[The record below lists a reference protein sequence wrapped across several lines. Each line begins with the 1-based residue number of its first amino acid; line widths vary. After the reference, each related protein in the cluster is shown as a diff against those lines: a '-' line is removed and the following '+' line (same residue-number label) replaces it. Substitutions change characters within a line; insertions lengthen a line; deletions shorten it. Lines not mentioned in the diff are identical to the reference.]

1 MFVVRLR
8 GCEQTSFY
16 SSIKTA
22 EYPTIVG
29 DAVVLVVSHLESH
42 ADWKKASEGRQP
54 ASTRKHRK
62 VSVRPSHS
70 LGLQKLLQPIAGI
83 EPSVPALLH
92 APMWQIGFVVH
103 GHVVDMNRPE
113 IRRMH

>member
-29 DAVVLVVSHLESH
+29 DAVVLVIPQLERH
-42 ADWKKASEGRQP
+42 ARLEEGFSGRRHILNVE
-54 ASTRKHRK
+54 AKR
-62 VSVRPSHS
+62 
-70 LGLQKLLQPIAGI
+70 GI
-83 EPSVPALLH
+83 QSDQVTVLVFKNSSSP
-92 APMWQIGFVVH
+92 
-103 GHVVDMNRPE
+103 
-113 IRRMH
+113 